1 MKEIIFSDKNFWEKK
16 IMNMESFKFFINL
29 YGSPK
34 VLYSDLLLC
43 YYIGFDEF
51 FKKEYIYIYIY
62 IYLYITLTMQLTSY
76 KYIFQLPKHTKSLP
90 LPQPFPS
97 LNTYVL

>member
-1 MKEIIFSDKNFWEKK
+1 MNSFRNTINFFFLPIYFFYLIEKKSIKFSIMKEIIFSDKNFWEKK

-43 YYIGFDEF
+43 YYNGFDEF
-51 FKKEYIYIYIY
+51 FKKEYIYICI
-62 IYLYITLTMQLTSY
+62 
-76 KYIFQLPKHTKSLP
+76 
-90 LPQPFPS
+90 
-97 LNTYVL
+97 